1 MKALKLSVAL
11 FLLTLFPFTAKAA
24 GLWAL
29 SGQIVLSGAAIGT
42 VPVSVPITSVADGHY
57 FSEASCNIALAK
69 LMHAPVLRATSTAV
83 GLYYT
88 DSTSV
93 DGIPTGTPGSEIKFT
108 PLAGVAKTVMASC
121 IPIGQ

>member
-57 FSEASCNIALAK
+57 FSEASCNIALDK
-69 LMHAPVLRATSTAV
+69 LMHAPVLRATSTEV
-83 GLYYT
+83 GLYYKAF
-88 DSTSV
+88 TSV

>member
-1 MKALKLSVAL
+1 MKSVKLAVAL
-11 FLLTLFPFTAKAA
+11 FLLTLFPFTAQAT

-57 FSEASCNIALAK
+57 FSEGSCNTALDK

-83 GLYYT
+83 GLYYNAF
-88 DSTSV
+88 TSV

>member
-1 MKALKLSVAL
+1 MFRMFFIIVTALVFVHPVQAS
-11 FLLTLFPFTAKAA
+11 

-29 SGQIVLSGAAIGT
+29 SGQIILSGPAIGT

-57 FSEASCNIALAK
+57 FSEGSCNTALDK

-83 GLYYT
+83 GLYYNAF
-88 DSTSV
+88 TSV